1 MMKKLLAL
9 VLVLAMASAAF
20 ATVTTVVLVN
30 GVPWQGEDVKGSD
43 IIEFYV
49 MDDGLNLLPFTVG
62 WSSTVDHGDYQPG
75 SLVAIPGYAIGTGM
89 SVTDPVGDG
98 FSAGGSATYFGVP
111 VPGDDIVFGYA
122 FHVPYDL
129 EESDW
134 ITITPG
140 PGNYGGYTPPIIQL
154 HIVPEPMTIALLGL
168 GGLFLLRRR
177 K

>member
-1 MMKKLLAL
+1 MKKLLVL
-9 VLVLAMASAAF
+9 VIVLAMASVAP
-20 ATVTTVVLVN
+20 ATVTYEVLVN
-30 GVPWQGEDVKGSD
+30 GTPWTGGDVQGSD
-43 IIEFYV
+43 IITFLI
-49 MDDGLNLLPFTVG
+49 MDDQLMMGPFSVG
-62 WSSTVDHGDYQPG
+62 WSSTVDHGDYVAD
-75 SLVAIPGYAIGTGM
+75 SLIIIPGHAIGTGM

-98 FSAGGSATYFGVP
+98 FSAGGSATYFGVQ
-111 VPGDDIVFGYA
+111 VPGDDIVFGYE

-140 PGNYGGYTPPIIQL
+140 AGNYNGYIPPVIQI
-154 HIVPEPMTIALLGL
+154 HVPEPMTIALLGL